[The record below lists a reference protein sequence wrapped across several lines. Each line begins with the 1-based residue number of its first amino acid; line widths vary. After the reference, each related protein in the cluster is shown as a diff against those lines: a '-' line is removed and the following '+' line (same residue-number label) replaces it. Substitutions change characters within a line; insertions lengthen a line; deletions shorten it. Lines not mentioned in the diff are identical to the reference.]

1 MLGEARYVVEGECV
15 VKEIGGYFELDPGGG
30 DAPLPNGVL
39 LNSGR
44 NALRHIVRQL
54 KIKSIWVPEYTC
66 PVVWD
71 ALRAEKCE
79 LRFYS
84 IGLDMLPTEKMPR
97 NDFILYTNYFG
108 CCGKKV
114 EMLAAEYPNL
124 IVDCAQAY
132 HAQPKGRASFYS
144 PRKFFGVADGG
155 IAFGVDAAVYEQD
168 DSSARQ
174 QHLIVR
180 KEKGASAGYPLFQ
193 AAEKS
198 LVDAPILAMSVAT
211 TAALQKFDAAVAI
224 RRRRENFAFLHERLQ
239 AAFPLALADDDVP
252 MVYPYVTD
260 DATLRL
266 RLIAKNVFVAK
277 YWPDLDV
284 AADVLAKRILP
295 VPIDHRYCL
304 DEMRRVIEAITVGSR
319 GG

>member
-1 MLGEARYVVEGECV
+1 MA
-15 VKEIGGYFELDPGGG
+15 EIGGYFELDPGGG
-30 DAPLPNGVL
+30 NTPLPNGVL

-97 NDFILYTNYFG
+97 NDFVLYTNYFG
-108 CCGKKV
+108 CCGKNV

-132 HAQPKGRASFYS
+132 HAQPKGRASFCS
-144 PRKFFGVADGG
+144 PRKYFGVADGG
-155 IAFGVDAAVYEQD
+155 IAFGVEPAAYAQD

-193 AAEKS
+193 AVEES
-198 LVDAPILAMSVAT
+198 LIDAPIRAMSAAT
-211 TAALQKFDAAVAI
+211 SAALKKFDAATATQK
-224 RRRRENFAFLHERLQ
+224 RRANFVFLRERLLTS
-239 AAFPLALADDDVP
+239 FPFALAADDVP
-252 MVYPYVTD
+252 MIYPYETD
-260 DATLRL
+260 DRALRS
-266 RLIAKNVFVAK
+266 RLIANKIFVAK
-277 YWPDLDV
+277 YWPQLSP
-284 AADVLAKRILP
+284 AANALAERIIPLPVDQRYGTDDMKRIA
-295 VPIDHRYCL
+295 
-304 DEMRRVIEAITVGSR
+304 EVING
-319 GG
+319 

>member
-1 MLGEARYVVEGECV
+1 MI
-15 VKEIGGYFELDPGGG
+15 EIGGYFELDPGGG
-30 DAPLPNGVL
+30 NTPLPNGVL

-79 LRFYS
+79 LKFYS
-84 IGLDMLPTEKMPR
+84 IASNMLPTKKFLHD
-97 NDFILYTNYFG
+97 DFALYTNYFG
-108 CCGKKV
+108 CCGKNV
-114 EMLAAEYPNL
+114 DMLAAEYPNL

-155 IAFGVDAAVYEQD
+155 IAFGVESAAYLQD

-193 AAEKS
+193 AAEES
-198 LVDAPILAMSVAT
+198 LVGASVRMMSATT
-211 TAALQKFDAAVAI
+211 TAALQKFDAATAI
-224 RRRRENFAFLHERLQ
+224 HKRRENFAFLHECLQ
-239 AAFPLALADDDVP
+239 TAFPLALADDDVP
-252 MVYPYVTD
+252 MVYPFATG
-260 DATLRL
+260 DATLRS
-266 RLIAKNVFVAK
+266 RLIANKIFVAK
-277 YWPDLDV
+277 YWLELPS
-284 AADVLAKRILP
+284 AANALAERIIPL
-295 VPIDHRYCL
+295 PIDQRYGEDDL
-304 DEMRRVIEAITVGSR
+304 KRVVEVVNA
-319 GG
+319 

>member
-1 MLGEARYVVEGECV
+1 M
-15 VKEIGGYFELDPGGG
+15 KEIGGYFELDLGGG
-30 DAPLPNGVL
+30 NTPLPNGVL

-54 KIKSIWVPEYTC
+54 KIRSVWVPDYTC

-84 IGLDMLPTEKMPR
+84 IGLDMLPTEKVPR
-97 NDFILYTNYFG
+97 NDFVLYTNYFG

-155 IAFGVDAAVYEQD
+155 IAFGVETAVYEQD

-180 KEKGASAGYPLFQ
+180 KEQGASAGYPLFQ
-193 AAEKS
+193 VAEES
-198 LVDAPILAMSVAT
+198 LVGAPIRTMSAVT
-211 TAALQKFDAAVAI
+211 TAALQKFDAAAVVQK
-224 RRRRENFAFLHERLQ
+224 RCENFAFLREHLQ
-239 AAFPLALADDDVP
+239 SSFPFALADDDVP
-252 MVYPYVTD
+252 MVYPFVTD
-260 DATLRL
+260 DGSLRS
-266 RLIAKNVFVAK
+266 RLIAQKIYVAK
-277 YWPDLDV
+277 YWPGLSL
-284 AADVLAKRILP
+284 AANALAERIIPL
-295 VPIDHRYCL
+295 PIDQRYCAI
-304 DEMRRVIEAITVGSR
+304 EMNRIVEVIK
-319 GG
+319 

>member
-1 MLGEARYVVEGECV
+1 MR
-15 VKEIGGYFELDPGGG
+15 EIGGYFELDPGGG
-30 DAPLPNGVL
+30 NTPLPNGVL

-44 NALRHIVRQL
+44 NALRHIVRKL
-54 KIKSIWVPEYTC
+54 KIKSMWVPEYTC

-71 ALRAEKCE
+71 ALKAEKCE
-79 LRFYS
+79 LKFYS
-84 IGLDMLPTEKMPR
+84 IGSDILPTKKFPHD
-97 NDFILYTNYFG
+97 DFVLYTNYFG
-108 CCGKKV
+108 CCGKNV
-114 EMLAAEYPNL
+114 DMLAEEYPNL

-132 HAQPKGRASFYS
+132 HARPKGRASFYS

-155 IAFGVDAAVYEQD
+155 IAFGVEPAAYPQD

-180 KEKGASAGYPLFQ
+180 KENGASAGYPLFH
-193 AAEKS
+193 AAEES
-198 LVDAPILAMSVAT
+198 LIDAPIRAMSAAT
-211 TAALQKFDAAVAI
+211 SAALMKFDAATAI
-224 RRRRENFAFLHERLQ
+224 RKRRGNFAFLHERLQ
-239 AAFPLALADDDVP
+239 TAFPLALADDDVP

>member
-1 MLGEARYVVEGECV
+1 M
-15 VKEIGGYFELDPGGG
+15 KEIGGYFELDPGSGNM
-30 DAPLPNGVL
+30 PLPNGVL

-71 ALRAEKCE
+71 ALKAEECE
-79 LRFYS
+79 FKFYS

-97 NDFILYTNYFG
+97 NDFVLYTNYFG
-108 CCGKKV
+108 CCGKNV

-155 IAFGVDAAVYEQD
+155 IAFGVEAAVYEQD

-193 AAEKS
+193 AAEES
-198 LVDAPILAMSVAT
+198 LIDAPIRAMSAET
-211 TAALQKFDAAVAI
+211 DAALRKFDVETAI
-224 RRRRENFAFLHERLQ
+224 QKRLENFAFLHERLQ
-239 AAFPLALADDDVP
+239 SSFSFALADDDVP
-252 MVYPYVTD
+252 MVYPYVSD
-260 DATLRL
+260 DGALRS
-266 RLIAKNVFVAK
+266 RLIEQKIYVAK
-277 YWPDLDV
+277 YWPQLSQR
-284 AADVLAKRILP
+284 AEGMADRIIP
-295 VPIDHRYCL
+295 MTVDQRYAV
-304 DEMRRVIEAITVGSR
+304 DDMRKVILSI
-319 GG
+319 GGKT

>member
-1 MLGEARYVVEGECV
+1 MDEGKCV

-30 DAPLPNGVL
+30 RTPLPNGVL

-84 IGLDMLPTEKMPR
+84 IGLDMLPTEEMSK

-108 CCGKKV
+108 CCGAKV
-114 EMLAAEYPNL
+114 DQLASEHPNL

-132 HAQPKGRASFYS
+132 HALPKGRASFSS
-144 PRKFFGVADGG
+144 PRKFFGVSDGG
-155 IAFGVDAAVYEQD
+155 IAFGVEDAAYEQD

-174 QHLIVR
+174 RHLIVR

-193 AAEKS
+193 AAEES
-198 LVDAPILAMSVAT
+198 LIDAPICAMSAA
-211 TAALQKFDAAVAI
+211 TAAALRKFDVETAAQK
-224 RRRRENFAFLHERLQ
+224 RRENFAFLRERLQ
-239 AAFPLALADDDVP
+239 TSFSFALADDDVP
-252 MVYPYVTD
+252 MVYPYVTE
-260 DATLRL
+260 DATLRS
-266 RLIAKNVFVAK
+266 RLIAQKIYVAK
-277 YWPDLDV
+277 YWPGLSP
-284 AADVLAKRILP
+284 AANVLAERITPL
-295 VPIDHRYCL
+295 PIDQRYGE
-304 DEMRRVIEAITVGSR
+304 DDIR
-319 GG
+319 GILEKIHG

>member
-1 MLGEARYVVEGECV
+1 M
-15 VKEIGGYFELDPGGG
+15 KEIGGYFELDPGGG
-30 DAPLPNGVL
+30 NAPLPNGVL

-54 KIKSIWVPEYTC
+54 KVKSIWAPEYTC

-71 ALRAEKCE
+71 ALKAERCE
-79 LRFYS
+79 LKFYS
-84 IGLDMLPTEKMPR
+84 IGLDMLPTVKLPR

-114 EMLAAEYPNL
+114 KMLAAEYPNL

-155 IAFGVDAAVYEQD
+155 IAFGVEAAAYPQD

-193 AAEKS
+193 EAEES
-198 LVDAPILAMSVAT
+198 LVDAPIRAMSVAT
-211 TAALQKFDAAVAI
+211 VAALQKFDAAAAI
-224 RRRRENFAFLHERLQ
+224 QKRRVNFAFLHERLPSS
-239 AAFPLALADDDVP
+239 FPFALADDDVP
-252 MVYPYVTD
+252 MVYPYMTD
-260 DATLRL
+260 DATLRS
-266 RLIAKNVFVAK
+266 RLIAQKIYVAK
-277 YWPDLDV
+277 YWPGLSS
-284 AADVLAKRILP
+284 AANALAERIVPL
-295 VPIDHRYCL
+295 PIDQRYGKT
-304 DEMRRVIEAITVGSR
+304 EMIATWQTVLEK
-319 GG
+319 

>member
-1 MLGEARYVVEGECV
+1 M
-15 VKEIGGYFELDPGGG
+15 KEIGGYFELDPGGG
-30 DAPLPNGVL
+30 NMSLPNGVL

-54 KIKSIWVPEYTC
+54 KIKSIWVPDYTC

-71 ALRAEKCE
+71 ALKAEKCE

-84 IGLDMLPTEKMPR
+84 LGLDMLPAEKMQR
-97 NDFILYTNYFG
+97 NDFVLYTNYFG
-108 CCGKKV
+108 CCGKNV

-155 IAFGVDAAVYEQD
+155 IAFGVEAAAYEQD

-180 KEKGASAGYPLFQ
+180 KEKGASTGYPLFK
-193 AAEKS
+193 AAEES
-198 LVDAPILAMSVAT
+198 LVDAPIRTMSETT
-211 TAALQKFDAAVAI
+211 TAELQKFDAAVAI
-224 RRRRENFAFLHERLQ
+224 QRRCENFAFLRERLQ
-239 AAFPLALADDDVP
+239 TSFSFALAADDVP

-260 DATLRL
+260 VMTLRS
-266 RLIAKNVFVAK
+266 RLIEQKIYVAK
-277 YWPDLDV
+277 YWPGV
-284 AADVLAKRILP
+284 SSAASACAERIIPL
-295 VPIDHRYCL
+295 PIDQRYGVE
-304 DEMRRVIEAITVGSR
+304 DMQRMVSGIKE
-319 GG
+319 